1 MAAAHPSPRTHG
13 AAPPTTRPS
22 TPSQPVWEGFDSAK
36 ETTEGLTAV
45 IHGPAEVFESPTSD
59 DPWTTLDPTTIL
71 GTTTVLAV
79 VAGPEHGRFEVM
91 LPLRPNGSTGWI
103 ESDGLD
109 FYVADGEVRVDLS
122 DRELTYVVD
131 GTEVLRTKVGVG
143 SEYNQTP
150 TGVYFVTD
158 SVTLTDPGSPWGPHA
173 LGLSARSD
181 SITEFNGGDGII
193 GIHGTN
199 NPGSIG
205 DDISLG
211 CIRLRNEDI
220 EALHAAVPIGTR
232 VTISA

>member
-1 MAAAHPSPRTHG
+1 MW
-13 AAPPTTRPS
+13 
-22 TPSQPVWEGFDSAK
+22 QGFDTAVK
-36 ETTEGLTAV
+36 ATEGLTAV
-45 IHGPAEVFESPTSD
+45 VHGRAEVFESPTSA
-59 DPWTTLDPTTIL
+59 DPRTTLEPTTIL

-79 VAGPEHGRFEVM
+79 IGGPERGRYEVM

-109 FYVADGEVRVDLS
+109 FYIADAEIRVDLS

-131 GTEVLRTKVGVG
+131 GTEVLRTRVGVG
-143 SEYNQTP
+143 SEHNQTP
-150 TGVYFVTD
+150 IGVYFVTD
-158 SVTLTDPGSPWGPHA
+158 SVTLSDPGSPWGPYA

-220 EALHAAVPIGTR
+220 AALHEMTPIGTR